1 MATLERAAVSG
12 DTLAKLLLDLSH
24 SEPVAEIF
32 VISTCNRVEVYA
44 DVDRFHAGVTAFC
57 ELIAWHCGIPAQEL
71 TPHLYVHY
79 EDRAVSHLLAVACG
93 LDSMVVGEPQI
104 VGQVCSAIRLAA
116 EHGASAGSWATWAGR
131 RCGPTSGARAET
143 GIARTGVSLLSLAIE
158 AASPASPLPL
168 LAAPLPVSRA
178 RQAGMLVVG
187 AGSMST
193 LAAATGC
200 RDGGRQPRT
209 PKTAPVLHLH
219 RPARAWVTAPAPAA
233 MPTISREA
241 VVAWWGLWPRR

>member
-1 MATLERAAVSG
+1 
-12 DTLAKLLLDLSH
+12 
-24 SEPVAEIF
+24 
-32 VISTCNRVEVYA
+32 
-44 DVDRFHAGVTAFC
+44 VTAFC

-79 EDRAVSHLLAVACG
+79 EDRAVSHLLTVACG

-104 VGQVCSAIRLAA
+104 VGQVRSAIRLAA
-116 EHGASAGSWATWAGR
+116 EHGAIGR
-131 RCGPTSGARAET
+131 VLGDLGRQALRADKRARAET

-158 AASPASPLPL
+158 AASPSLP
-168 LAAPLPVSRA
+168 APAPRSTAPGVPS
-178 RQAGMLVVG
+178 QAGGDVLVVG

-233 MPTISREA
+233 MPTTSREA